1 MISLDEAIL
10 KYTMIYG
17 NRLTFDTSFEKMP
30 SINRDYDPKNVFENP
45 FLNADYN
52 SGVVT
57 ISKGTRKKVLDFN
70 TTMGN

>member
-10 KYTMIYG
+10 KYTMIYD
-17 NRLTFDTSFEKMP
+17 NRLIFDTSFEKMP
-30 SINRDYDPKNVFENP
+30 SINRDYAPQKVFESP

-57 ISKGTRKKVLDFN
+57 ISKRMREEGGWDVS
-70 TTMGN
+70 